1 VSVGDFPKIRKLTPL
16 LNVEDV
22 SRSIL
27 FYESLIGFEIVTD
40 FEADGIAEWA
50 LLRAGEVEIMLNE
63 GDADDSAQ
71 RRRMPPFSGPVLYF
85 DVEDCQALHADLL
98 SRGFRVESLEPQEYG
113 VLEFRLRDPD
123 GYELAFTSPI
133 DDDNLDV

>member
-1 VSVGDFPKIRKLTPL
+1 MPDSGFQTIRKMTPL

-40 FEADGIAEWA
+40 FESDGVAEWA
-50 LLRAGEVEIMLNE
+50 LLRAGDIEIMLNE
-63 GDADDSAQ
+63 GDEGDSAT
-71 RRRMPPFSGPVLYF
+71 RRRLPPFSGQVLYF
-85 DVEDCQALHADLL
+85 DVEDCQALHAELL
-98 SRGFRVESLEPQEYG
+98 SRGFRVDPLEPQDYG

-133 DDDNLDV
+133 DDDSLEV